1 MAPTSNSSAT
11 TVRRIQG
18 TRNRSI
24 AARITTTTTN
34 LINND
39 SAPSGTLRVRK
50 MTAEV
55 EKRLAA
61 MSPEQREAFLSRT
74 AKERVKR
81 QLAKPI
87 RVWVRMSAEE
97 KRRRRNKKPVVEV
110 EVLKEDE
117 EEDFEESLNLSKYF
131 VSLLLQR
138 MNPQASLSSV
148 RVSI

>member
-55 EKRLAA
+55 EERLAA
-61 MSPEQREAFLSRT
+61 MSPEQKEAFLSRT

-81 QLAKPI
+81 Q
-87 RVWVRMSAEE
+87 
-97 KRRRRNKKPVVEV
+97 
-110 EVLKEDE
+110 DG
-117 EEDFEESLNLSKYF
+117 
-131 VSLLLQR
+131 LLLMFFSGQD
-138 MNPQASLSSV
+138 LHWK
-148 RVSI
+148 

>member
-1 MAPTSNSSAT
+1 
-11 TVRRIQG
+11 
-18 TRNRSI
+18 
-24 AARITTTTTN
+24 
-34 LINND
+34 
-39 SAPSGTLRVRK
+39 